1 MIIRLQSKG
10 NITGSIIS
18 EILDEYAEI
27 TNDLCRSLQ
36 RNLKWFMES
45 RQMLDDSDVSDLLKS
60 FEVNKSFEGLRTIEQ
75 QMEALKSST
84 EYIES
89 KEIPL
94 GTRIN
99 NIIDKKTGTF
109 VPTKIV
115 ETCQYV
121 PIIDFLLMV
130 LRNTEIRNAIE
141 AEKES
146 SNGILASFVDG
157 QHFKNHPFFQK
168 YKHAIRIQ
176 LYYDE
181 LEITNPLGSK
191 TCIRKLG
198 DFYYTIQ
205 NLPCNMNSELNSI
218 HVLLLCCHVDIKKYT
233 MNKIL
238 GPFLKDLA
246 KLESDEGVP
255 IFLGEEKYTLRASI
269 AAFCGHG
276 LAIHEV
282 FNFLSPS
289 CTYFVECVFILE
301 KIYITEVQTWNNK
314 GL

>member
-1 MIIRLQSKG
+1 
-10 NITGSIIS
+10 
-18 EILDEYAEI
+18 
-27 TNDLCRSLQ
+27 
-36 RNLKWFMES
+36 
-45 RQMLDDSDVSDLLKS
+45 MLDDSDVSDLLKS
-60 FEVNKSFEGLRTIEQ
+60 FEVNKSFESLRTIKQ

-84 EYIES
+84 QYIES
-89 KEIPL
+89 EDIPL

-99 NIIDKKTGTF
+99 NIIDRKTGTF

-115 ETCQYV
+115 EIFQYV
-121 PIIDFLLMV
+121 PIIDFLSMV
-130 LRNTEIRNAIE
+130 LRNTEILNAIE

-146 SNGILASFVDG
+146 SNGILAPFVDG

-168 YKHAIRIQ
+168 YKHLIKIQ

-191 TCIRKLG
+191 ICIRKLG

-205 NLPCNMNSELNSI
+205 NLPCNMNSELSSI
-218 HVLLLCCHVDIKKYT
+218 YVLLLYYHVDIEKYT
-233 MNKIL
+233 INKML
-238 GPFLKDLA
+238 DPFLKDLA
-246 KLESDEGVP
+246 KLDSDERVP
-255 IFLGEEKYTLRASI
+255 IFLGEEMRASI

-289 CTYFVECVFILE
+289 CNLFCRMCLYTREDLHNGSTNMEQQRTVEIYNEHLNLFQITNYSNNAKTLTGLHWRNVAFISFFPYMQ
-301 KIYITEVQTWNNK
+301 KFDF
-314 GL
+314 